1 MNTLEYIRSVMALLS
16 DINEILK
23 QNSLEP
29 ISLSDITVTQKTVSD
44 IVKPDERLSSSI
56 INHVWPSIESATV
69 YHYTSKSAAESILN
83 SGTFRLYCILKRFKE
98 DEISAFCKIHSLDG
112 YLEKD
117 DLGNEK
123 YKTMIMPNTFY
134 SSFTDS
140 SITADQE
147 EYFWRTFASV
157 DGVRIKIQI
166 QASNPNFRKMQC
178 ADETGQP
185 IKILSDL
192 TNLIKTKYDRD
203 FILKGMSRLCAFYL
217 SKDYDI
223 ENEFRILHRYWEG
236 LGPKPKNDGTYDYI
250 EIPLG
255 SMSEIGYQLEI
266 TEVQSNETLSIP
278 DKYSVMPRNA

>member
-1 MNTLEYIRSVMALLS
+1 MNTMEYMRSVMALLS
-16 DINEILK
+16 DINGILN

-29 ISLSDITVTQKTVSD
+29 IALSDITVTQKTVSD
-44 IVKPDERLSSSI
+44 IVKPDARLSSAI
-56 INHVWPSIESATV
+56 IDHVWPSIESATA

-83 SGTFRLYCILKRFKE
+83 SGTFRLYCILKRYKE
-98 DEISAFCKIHSLDG
+98 DEISAFCKIHGLAG

-117 DLGNEK
+117 EFGDEK

-134 SSFTDS
+134 SSFTDT
-140 SITADQE
+140 SITAVQE
-147 EYFWRTFASV
+147 DYFWRTFACV
-157 DGVRIKIQI
+157 DGVRLKIQI
-166 QASNPNFRKMQC
+166 DASNPNFRKMKY
-178 ADETGQP
+178 ADNTGQP

-192 TNLIKTKYDRD
+192 TNLIKTKHDRD
-203 FILKGMSRLCAFYL
+203 FILKGMSRICAFYL
-217 SKDYDI
+217 SKNYDR

-236 LGPKPKNDGTYDYI
+236 LGPKPKNDGAYDYI

-278 DKYSVMPRNA
+278 NKYSVTLRNA